1 MLFKKNFFKK
11 ADILEYHCIKDI
23 KDIYYSLHKN
33 IITIDVTIIILI
45 LNY

>member
-11 ADILEYHCIKDI
+11 ADILEYHCI